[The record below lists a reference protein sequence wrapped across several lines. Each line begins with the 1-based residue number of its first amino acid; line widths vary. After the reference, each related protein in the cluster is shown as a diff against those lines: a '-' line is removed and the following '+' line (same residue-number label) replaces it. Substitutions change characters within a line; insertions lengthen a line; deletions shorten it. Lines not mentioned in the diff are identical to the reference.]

1 MILELQQRV
10 ATKLSRLFW
19 NHEKDATSINPLCNE
34 PTSSKITVAYLTSGQ
49 NNQHVCTGHN
59 RLLFVFVI

>member
-49 NNQHVCTGHN
+49 NNQLV
-59 RLLFVFVI
+59 